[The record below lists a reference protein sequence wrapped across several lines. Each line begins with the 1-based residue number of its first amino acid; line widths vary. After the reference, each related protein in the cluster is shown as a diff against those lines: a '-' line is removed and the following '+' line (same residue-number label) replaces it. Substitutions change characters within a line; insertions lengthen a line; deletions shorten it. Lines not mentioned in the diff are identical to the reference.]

1 MPASTSTPIRVS
13 AGLASIF
20 MLVSCASDDPSP
32 PRPSPTGSGGA
43 GGASIAGS
51 TSNAGTGAAAGALS
65 TGGMNATGGTTSGG
79 ATATGGSTMTG
90 GATAT
95 GGASGA
101 GAVAT
106 GGAASGGVGA
116 EAGASAGGAVANG
129 GASAGG
135 MGATAGASAGGADGG
150 GNAQGGTNPMGGGT
164 ATGGMAGAGGAPG
177 VDQDGVPLAKPGD
190 SKNGSRE
197 YLNLGDMRLIANKWG
212 SDELG
217 CNTSLSVFVNADKTF
232 GWDFDRGACGGD
244 KAKPDYPEIEF
255 GIHPFGAGNSLATTP
270 SFSSTT
276 VLPIQIKDITSASV
290 TLDSLNISIER
301 ATTYNLNFE
310 FWLSQRNPVTDANPG
325 VHAELITFFGWQDSW
340 ACDKSGNVQAGDK
353 GFNLCHQDDAWA
365 GGKWRYFQFRLNGG
379 STNSVSGKLDV
390 KALIDWLVANAGYS
404 RDLWVTRLE
413 VGSEIDDNTA
423 GRVTLKNI
431 TFEVNG
437 TSKSAQFGQ

>member
-1 MPASTSTPIRVS
+1 MGAGAGTSG
-13 AGLASIF
+13 A
-20 MLVSCASDDPSP
+20 
-32 PRPSPTGSGGA
+32 SGGDGPQ
-43 GGASIAGS
+43 GGA
-51 TSNAGTGAAAGALS
+51 NAQ
-65 TGGMNATGGTTSGG
+65 GG
-79 ATATGGSTMTG
+79 ANPTG
-90 GATAT
+90 GATA
-95 GGASGA
+95 
-101 GAVAT
+101 
-106 GGAASGGVGA
+106 
-116 EAGASAGGAVANG
+116 
-129 GASAGG
+129 
-135 MGATAGASAGGADGG
+135 
-150 GNAQGGTNPMGGGT
+150 
-164 ATGGMAGAGGAPG
+164 GGMAGAGGG
-177 VDQDGVPLAKPGD
+177 SVVDQDNVPLAKPGD

-217 CNTSLSVFVNADKTF
+217 CNTSLRVFVNTDKTF
-232 GWDFDRGACGGD
+232 GWEFDRGACGGD

-270 SFSSTT
+270 SFSSTS

-290 TLDSLNISIER
+290 TLDSLNISIDR

-310 FWLSQRNPVTDANPG
+310 FWLSQRNPLTDANPG
-325 VHAELITFFGWQDSW
+325 VHAELIAFFGWQDSW

-379 STNSVSGKLDV
+379 SSNSVSGKLDV

-437 TSKSAQFGQ
+437 TSKSPQFGQ

>member
-1 MPASTSTPIRVS
+1 
-13 AGLASIF
+13 
-20 MLVSCASDDPSP
+20 
-32 PRPSPTGSGGA
+32 
-43 GGASIAGS
+43 
-51 TSNAGTGAAAGALS
+51 
-65 TGGMNATGGTTSGG
+65 MNATGGTTSGG
-79 ATATGGSTMTG
+79 ATAAGGTTMTG

-106 GGAASGGVGA
+106 GGASGGVGA
-116 EAGASAGGAVANG
+116 EAGASAGGATANA

-135 MGATAGASAGGADGG
+135 MGATAGSSGGGADGG
-150 GNAQGGTNPMGGGT
+150 GNAQGGSNPMGGGT

-177 VDQDGVPLAKPGD
+177 VDQNGVPLAKPGD

-290 TLDSLNISIER
+290 TLDSLSISIER